1 VGIEASINMK
11 NFYKIL
17 ERIIYTGI
25 FLVAILLIWSVLPI
39 KNGPKLFV
47 VLSGSMEPA
56 MHTGSVVIIK
66 PETQYKIGDMVTF
79 GKNTSTQIPTTHRIV
94 STRAQDGVMLFTT
107 KGDANNAP
115 DGAEIRQS
123 DIHGRVLFNISN
135 LGYVIDFIRK
145 PLGMVLIILLPAIFI
160 IYDEVRKIIEEMKK
174 IMAKKKEGDIII
186 KENV

>member
-1 VGIEASINMK
+1 
-11 NFYKIL
+11 
-17 ERIIYTGI
+17 
-25 FLVAILLIWSVLPI
+25 
-39 KNGPKLFV
+39 
-47 VLSGSMEPA
+47 
-56 MHTGSVVIIK
+56 
-66 PETQYKIGDMVTF
+66 MVTF